1 MGSRALRGARAR
13 DVDAARAFKSG
24 LVAVFAGDTLMAMKQ
39 RSDSATPPMPE
50 QVPLSDEERAARLER
65 LAERLV
71 SPDGLDR
78 DTLARIEQLTGDE

>member
-1 MGSRALRGARAR
+1 MVAL
-13 DVDAARAFKSG
+13 AAG
-24 LVAVFAGDTLMAMKQ
+24 TLMAMKQ
-39 RSDSATPPMPE
+39 RSDSATAPMPE

-78 DTLARIEQLTGDE
+78 DTLARIEQLHGNA